1 MSSPRFVWD
10 DRVKRYR
17 YLSSGRFV
25 SQAVVDKLTRLSIS
39 QVKKDLRTIGQLLID
54 GKINLAAWEQETA
67 LALKVLHVQT
77 YTLHK
82 GGAANM
88 TATDYSLIEQ
98 ALREEF
104 QYLHNFAVDIYEGRV
119 SQAQFKARLGNYA
132 KKSRYSAEL
141 ARRELAFESNSGYAK
156 RFLGPTDRSCG
167 ECLYYASLGLQPIG
181 ILPLPTQKCSCRSN
195 CLCSIKYYDSQDVEG
210 VGLAS

>member
-10 DRVKRYR
+10 DKVKRYR

-25 SQAVVDKLTRLSIS
+25 SQTVVEKLTRDRIT
-39 QVKKDLRTIGQLLID
+39 QVKKDLQTIGQLLID
-54 GKINLAAWEQETA
+54 GKINLATWEQETA
-67 LALKVLHVQT
+67 LALKVLHIQT

-104 QYLHNFAVDIYEGRV
+104 QYLHNFTIDIYEGRV
-119 SQAQFKARLGNYA
+119 SEAQFNARLAGYSR
-132 KKSRYSAEL
+132 KSRYSAEL
-141 ARRELAFESNSGYAK
+141 ARRELAYSSNSGYAK
-156 RFLGPTDRSCG
+156 RFLGPTDRSCR

-195 CLCSIKYYDSQDVEG
+195 CLCSIRYYDSQDAEEV
-210 VGLAS
+210 VLAS